1 MSKTIVGYHL
11 KVDPDKLK
19 ILLLYILLAVY
30 IWSCIFFNPIIIKNL
45 KNCTFDE
52 SSFLALIIG
61 LQVYIPLLLMNCTFY
76 YIYTEIFMLS
86 GSIYGIVSLYM
97 IVFTVCPNYIT
108 NGCLMQNNI
117 FTTIYSLS
125 LLSCLPLLITVF
137 YVLLRIL
144 YDILYYSCIYIK
156 DIIIFKPI
164 LQSV

>member
-86 GSIYGIVSLYM
+86 GSMYGIVSLYM

-125 LLSCLPLLITVF
+125 LSIPISIIFMLKNLLQVHFVPLLQNLIF
-137 YVLLRIL
+137 SPFDYNIL
-144 YDILYYSCIYIK
+144 DLFCK
-156 DIIIFKPI
+156 
-164 LQSV
+164 